1 MKLNLEPETEFIR
14 RDEVLK
20 LVPISVSGL
29 YQKISDGHFPR
40 PIKLGFRA
48 VGFQK
53 ALKLWKIPIKVTKN
67 F

>member
-1 MKLNLEPETEFIR
+1 MDLEPETEVIR

-40 PIKLGFRA
+40 PIKLGLRA
-48 VGFQK
+48 VGWKKSEVLQY
-53 ALKLWKIPIKVTKN
+53 LKGLN
-67 F
+67 S

>member
-1 MKLNLEPETEFIR
+1 MNLENDTEVIR

-40 PIKLGFRA
+40 PIKLGLRA
-48 VGFQK
+48 VG
-53 ALKLWKIPIKVTKN
+53 WKKSEVLRYLEGLN
-67 F
+67 S

>member
-1 MKLNLEPETEFIR
+1 MNLENDTEVIR

-40 PIKLGFRA
+40 PIKLGIRA
-48 VGFQK
+48 VG
-53 ALKLWKIPIKVTKN
+53 WKKSEVLRYLEGLN
-67 F
+67 S

>member
-1 MKLNLEPETEFIR
+1 MNLEPETEVIR

-40 PIKLGFRA
+40 PIKLGLRA
-48 VGFQK
+48 VGWK
-53 ALKLWKIPIKVTKN
+53 KSEVLRYLKGLN
-67 F
+67 S

>member
-1 MKLNLEPETEFIR
+1 MNLEPETEVIR

-40 PIKLGFRA
+40 PVKLGLRA
-48 VGFQK
+48 V
-53 ALKLWKIPIKVTKN
+53 AWKKSEVLRYLEDLN
-67 F
+67 S